1 MIIRPHRLSRASA
14 RSAFTLLEVLI
25 VVAILVVL
33 AGVGGMTYLSF
44 LDQAKEDAASTQAH
58 NLEKAATAYKIR
70 HGDYPASLDVLTQP
84 DADGGK
90 PTLEPEALMD
100 PWEHAF
106 QYDPSGQQH
115 NGGRKPDV
123 WTTNPS
129 NGKVVGNFKN
139 R

>member
-1 MIIRPHRLSRASA
+1 MVIRPQRSSRGAA

-44 LDQAKEDAASTQAH
+44 LENAKEDAAMTQAH

-70 HGDYPASLDVLTQP
+70 YGDYPPSLDALTQP
-84 DADGGK
+84 APDGSQA
-90 PTLEPEALMD
+90 TLEPDGLLD
-100 PWEHAF
+100 PWQRPF
-106 QYDPSGQQH
+106 QYDPSGGH
-115 NGGRKPDV
+115 NLGRKPDV

-129 NGKVVGNFKN
+129 NGKQVGNWKN